1 MLRIHQPPA
10 GEGCDAFFQVTI
22 AGERAYPWFC
32 RVSAMPYNTPWPGRQ
47 RPLDQTEEASF
58 LSFEMDA
65 PVEMTLLASRDFSEC
80 TVRPLSRGIQ
90 PRVQGR
96 EIRLE
101 ITRCGHYTVELDGWH
116 HALHIFAN
124 PLTDFGVDKSAAN
137 VRYLAPGVHEGD
149 LELRDGE
156 TLFLEGGAV
165 LYGSVTAIHKKN
177 VRIVG
182 YGVIDGSREV
192 RTDETPLLPWN
203 LDGTEDLRDEATLRR
218 HLSEKRV
225 LKGCVRLYSCENCQ
239 VAGVITRDSATFSM
253 IFADCARID
262 CEWAKTIGMW
272 RYNSDGIDLFNSHHV
287 RVANCFLR
295 DFDDCVVLKAIK
307 GWDAA
312 NVHHVTVTGCT
323 VWCDWA
329 RCLEVGEET
338 CADEYYDIL
347 WEDCDLIHGSFMFLE
362 IRDGD
367 RAWVHDMLVRN
378 IRCECSPYDLPPVFQ
393 SDMNAPYPG
402 FGKSYQPELIVSH
415 VQDGPWSNDHI
426 LGKVTDVRF
435 ENIFVSCPADAPMPR
450 SRLTGA
456 AEGHGTSRLTIDGV
470 FRNGTRLR
478 PREIPLEK
486 SEFDHDIQVK

>member
-1 MLRIHQPPA
+1 M
-10 GEGCDAFFQVTI
+10 
-22 AGERAYPWFC
+22 
-32 RVSAMPYNTPWPGRQ
+32 
-47 RPLDQTEEASF
+47 
-58 LSFEMDA
+58 
-65 PVEMTLLASRDFSEC
+65 
-80 TVRPLSRGIQ
+80 
-90 PRVQGR
+90 
-96 EIRLE
+96 
-101 ITRCGHYTVELDGWH
+101 
-116 HALHIFAN
+116 
-124 PLTDFGVDKSAAN
+124 
-137 VRYLAPGVHEGD
+137 
-149 LELRDGE
+149 
-156 TLFLEGGAV
+156 
-165 LYGSVTAIHKKN
+165 
-177 VRIVG
+177 
-182 YGVIDGSREV
+182 
-192 RTDETPLLPWN
+192 
-203 LDGTEDLRDEATLRR
+203 
-218 HLSEKRV
+218 
-225 LKGCVRLYSCENCQ
+225 
-239 VAGVITRDSATFSM
+239 
-253 IFADCARID
+253 
-262 CEWAKTIGMW
+262 
-272 RYNSDGIDLFNSHHV
+272 

-307 GWDAA
+307 GWDVV

-347 WEDCDLIHGSFMFLE
+347 WEDCDLIHGSFIFLE

-415 VQDGPWSNDHI
+415 IQDGPWSNDHI

-450 SRLTGA
+450 QPAYRRGGGPRHQPPDHRRRVPQRHAPA
-456 AEGHGTSRLTIDGV
+456 A
-470 FRNGTRLR
+470 